1 MRRLNSCYAIS
12 RFRYPILNSNSIA
25 AWFSDNSHYNAFDM
39 LKLFQTI
46 IIYPAINEYRYRIKR
61 AFELPRIIKR
71 LHSSTI
77 NIYIY
82 PRNFKIV

>member
-1 MRRLNSCYAIS
+1 MRRSNSCYAIS

-25 AWFSDNSHYNAFDM
+25 AWFSGNSDYNAFDM

-46 IIYPAINEYRYRIKR
+46 IIYPAINEYRYSIKR
-61 AFELPRIIKR
+61 AFKLPRIIKR
-71 LHSSTI
+71 LRSSTL

-82 PRNFKIV
+82 PRNFKIA